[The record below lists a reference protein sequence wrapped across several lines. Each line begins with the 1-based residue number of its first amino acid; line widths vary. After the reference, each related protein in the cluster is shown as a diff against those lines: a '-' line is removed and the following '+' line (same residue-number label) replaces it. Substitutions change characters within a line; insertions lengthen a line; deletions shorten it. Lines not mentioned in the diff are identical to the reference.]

1 VVDRGKR
8 GGEVTATASEARTEL
23 FHHIFCSHVSKAGRR
38 SRMTEWSGGGLGG
51 CPEPHFL
58 HLQDGLRG
66 VRCADAAHPHDVPGL
81 GGERGGRS
89 LG

>member
-1 VVDRGKR
+1 
-8 GGEVTATASEARTEL
+8 
-23 FHHIFCSHVSKAGRR
+23 
-38 SRMTEWSGGGLGG
+38 MTEWSRGGLGG
-51 CPEPHFL
+51 RPEPHFL

-81 GGERGGRS
+81 GGERGGS